1 MRTIDVPKHIRDRVA
16 AAHPRG
22 AQVGNSAAGWRTLS
36 EIRGLLASAFGT
48 SPKPRRA
55 QPQATTTSTTRAR
68 PDDAEA
74 LYRKAWPK

>member
-1 MRTIDVPKHIRDRVA
+1 MRTSGVPKHLRDRVD

-22 AQVGNSAAGWRTLS
+22 AQIGNSAWRTLS
-36 EIRGLLASAFGT
+36 EIRGLLATAFGNT
-48 SPKPRRA
+48 KPRRA
-55 QPQATTTSTTRAR
+55 KQQATTTSTTRAR